1 MNKQLNLLLVD
12 DHQLLRKGLK
22 DLLQDK
28 LHISEINEAESAS
41 QGYELFIKHTPDIII
56 TDLSLAEVGGL
67 ELITKVRRRDPKA
80 KIIVYTMHE
89 EYFYAVQS
97 LSAGALGY
105 VLKSSP
111 PENLFKAINCAHLNK
126 PFMCSEIAQKVAI
139 HSLSGELSSMEALTT
154 REFEVFRLV
163 AKGFSVNDIANL
175 LSISHKTVAT
185 YQTRLK
191 RKLNIQSPIDLVKI
205 AMNQGLLH

>member
-1 MNKQLNLLLVD
+1 MNKQLTLLLVD
-12 DHQLLRKGLK
+12 DHQVLRKGLR
-22 DLLQDK
+22 DVLQDK
-28 LHISEINEAESAS
+28 LHIQEINEAQSAN
-41 QGYELFIKHTPDIII
+41 QGYELFIKHMPDIII
-56 TDLSLAEVGGL
+56 TDLSLADVGGL

-111 PENLFKAINCAHLNK
+111 PENLIKAINLAHLNK

-139 HSLSGELSSMEALTT
+139 HSLSGELSSMEALTS
-154 REFEVFRLV
+154 REFEVFRLI
-163 AKGFSVNDIANL
+163 AKGLSVNDIANL

-205 AMNQGLLH
+205 AMNQGILH

>member
-1 MNKQLNLLLVD
+1 MNKQLNILLVD
-12 DHQLLRKGLK
+12 DHQVLRKGLK
-22 DLLQDK
+22 DILQDK
-28 LHISEINEAESAS
+28 LHIKEINEAENAN
-41 QGYELFIKHTPDIII
+41 QGYELFIKHKPDILI
-56 TDLSLAEVGGL
+56 TDLSLADVGGL
-67 ELITKVRRRDPKA
+67 ELINKVRHRDSKA

-89 EYFYAVQS
+89 EFFYAVQS

-111 PENLFKAINCAHLNK
+111 PENLIRAINSAYHNK
-126 PFMCSEIAQKVAI
+126 PFMCGEIAQKVAI
-139 HSLSGELSSMEALTT
+139 HSLTGELSSMETLTI
-154 REFEVFRLV
+154 REFEVFRLI
-163 AKGFSVNDIANL
+163 AKGLSVHDIASL

-205 AMNQGLLH
+205 AMNQGVLH

>member
-1 MNKQLNLLLVD
+1 MNKQLKLLLID
-12 DHQLLRKGLK
+12 DHQVLRKGLK
-22 DLLQDK
+22 DLLNEK
-28 LHISEINEAESAS
+28 LHIKEFNEAENAN
-41 QGYELFIKHTPDIII
+41 QGYELFIKHVPDIII
-56 TDLSLAEVGGL
+56 TDLSLAGASGL
-67 ELITKVRRRDPKA
+67 ELITKIRRRSPKA

-111 PENLFKAINCAHLNK
+111 PENLIRAINSAHLNK

-139 HSLSGELSSMEALTT
+139 HSLTGELSSMEALTT
-154 REFEVFRLV
+154 REFEVFRLI
-163 AKGFSVNDIANL
+163 AKGLSVNDIATL

-205 AMNQGLLH
+205 AMNQGVLH